1 MLGVRKQPTERS
13 QCTTHV
19 AGIEL
24 LRKGRIENG
33 KRKMP
38 RLLTFVTDGALLGI
52 KPVRSDAEH
61 VIALDADA
69 MDDGTYDGAGLD
81 GFAQATRRRSGGA
94 FLGAGLSGHKWI
106 LARGGL
112 PPITGGRH
120 PRHPGNTKDASFKDE
135 RGPIRRIGQGR
146 AGRRINNARK
156 EFRESRAALVRMKS
170 LAPS

>member
-1 MLGVRKQPTERS
+1 LLGVRKQGTERS

-24 LRKGRIENG
+24 LGKGRIENG
-33 KRKMP
+33 KRKLP
-38 RLLTFVTDGALLGI
+38 RLLTFVTNGALLGI
-52 KPVRSDAEH
+52 KPVGSDAEH

-94 FLGAGLSGHKWI
+94 FLGAGLSGHKRI

-112 PPITGGRH
+112 PPITGG
-120 PRHPGNTKDASFKDE
+120 RHPGNTKDASFKDE
-135 RGPIRRIGQGR
+135 RGPIRRTGQGR

>member
-1 MLGVRKQPTERS
+1 MLGVRKQVTERS

-24 LRKGRIENG
+24 LRKGRIENR

-52 KPVRSDAEH
+52 KPVRRDAEH

-120 PRHPGNTKDASFKDE
+120 PGNTKDASFKDE

-156 EFRESRAALVRMKS
+156 EFRESRAALVRMKC

>member
-1 MLGVRKQPTERS
+1 VYYAGGGEMLLGTREIRKE
-13 QCTTHV
+13 
-19 AGIEL
+19 
-24 LRKGRIENG
+24 KMENRR
-33 KRKMP
+33 RKMP

-112 PPITGGRH
+112 PPITGR
-120 PRHPGNTKDASFKDE
+120 RHPGNTKDASFKDE

-170 LAPS
+170 LAPC